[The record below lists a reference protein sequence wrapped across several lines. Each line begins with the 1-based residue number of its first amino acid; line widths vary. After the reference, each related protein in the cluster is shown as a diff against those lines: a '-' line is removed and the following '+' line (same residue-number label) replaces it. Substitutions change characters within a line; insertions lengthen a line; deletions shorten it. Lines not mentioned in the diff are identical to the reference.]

1 MAESPGV
8 FHPVTKLC
16 FGVGLNPFATF
27 YFPVIGVN
35 HIKES
40 TWISLCALH
49 RFGLGFQDEAE
60 HTEFDPFLFLI
71 WYLSHVHTVFIQLNI
86 FSWRNSKRNRIVYID
101 LSALR
106 FDKKE

>member
-1 MAESPGV
+1 M
-8 FHPVTKLC
+8 TKLC

-27 YFPVIGVN
+27 YFPVICVN

-40 TWISLCALH
+40 TWISLCALQ

-60 HTEFDPFLFLI
+60 HTEFDLFLFLI
-71 WYLSHVHTVFIQLNI
+71 WYLSHIHTVFIQLNF
-86 FSWRNSKRNRIVYID
+86 FSWQNSKRNRIVYID

-106 FDKKE
+106 FNKNEWLAV